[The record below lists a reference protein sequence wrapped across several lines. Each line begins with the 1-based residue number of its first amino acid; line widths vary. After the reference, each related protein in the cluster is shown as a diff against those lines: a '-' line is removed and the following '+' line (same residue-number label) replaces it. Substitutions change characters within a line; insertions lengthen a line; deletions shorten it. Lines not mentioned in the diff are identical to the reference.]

1 MTVRSPTKVRR
12 ENDYMKPLLHPCS
25 TDWSL
30 VLKLLGFP
38 SDSAAKNL
46 PVMQEMQETW
56 VQSLGWDDPLV
67 EEMAT
72 HSSMVPLR
80 IPWTKESEGL

>member
-1 MTVRSPTKVRR
+1 
-12 ENDYMKPLLHPCS
+12 MKPLLHPCS